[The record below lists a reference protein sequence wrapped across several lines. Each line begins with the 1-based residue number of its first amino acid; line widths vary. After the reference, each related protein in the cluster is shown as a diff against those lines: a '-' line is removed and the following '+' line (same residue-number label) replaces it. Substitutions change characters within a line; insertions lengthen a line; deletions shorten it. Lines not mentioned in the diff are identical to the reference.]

1 MVMAGKLTN
10 LQQELLKLYAHQV
23 SETDLRNIQVLI
35 GQYFAKHLTT
45 LAATAWEQQGWS
57 EQTMHTWLNDENQ
70 QNSHCA
76 D

>member
-1 MVMAGKLTN
+1 MAGKLTN

-35 GQYFAKHLTT
+35 GQYFAKRLTT
-45 LAATAWEQQGWS
+45 LADTAWEQQEWS
-57 EQTMHTWLNDENQ
+57 EQTMHDWLNDENQ